1 MEDAIFLQI
10 WKENSMER
18 TREEI
23 SGQYLRSRKSSSPGS
38 FVKNPKTFH

>member
-10 WKENSMER
+10 WKEKSMEGPGKR
-18 TREEI
+18 CQD
-23 SGQYLRSRKSSSPGS
+23 SSSVAKSSSPGS